1 MEYQR
6 IHQLLDKYWE
16 CATSVEEEQ
25 ELRRFF
31 TSGPIPPELLPFKA
45 WFSSQEAEL
54 LSPLGREFDDRVL
67 GQIKKAKRS
76 YRRRF
81 FYYGL
86 TFMLLLSIIATLIF
100 LYMSSLF
107 PF

>member
-1 MEYQR
+1 MEHQR

-16 CATSVEEEQ
+16 CATSVEEER

-31 TSGPIPPELLPFKA
+31 TSGPIPLELLPFKA
-45 WFSSQEAEL
+45 WFTSREAES

-67 GQIKKAKRS
+67 GQIKNAKRS
-76 YRRRF
+76 NRRRYF
-81 FYYGL
+81 IYGL
-86 TFMLLLSIIATLIF
+86 TFILLLSVAVALVF
-100 LYMSSLF
+100 LYKRSLF

>member
-45 WFSSQEAEL
+45 WFTSQEAES

-76 YRRRF
+76 YRRR
-81 FYYGL
+81 YLIYGL
-86 TFMLLLSIIATLIF
+86 TFMLLLSSAIALVF
-100 LYMSSLF
+100 LYKRSLF